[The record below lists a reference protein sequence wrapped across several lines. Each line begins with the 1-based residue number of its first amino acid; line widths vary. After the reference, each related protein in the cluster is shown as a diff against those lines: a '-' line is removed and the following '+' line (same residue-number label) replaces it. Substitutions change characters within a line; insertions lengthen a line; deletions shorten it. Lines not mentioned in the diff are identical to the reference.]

1 MPSEHRAV
9 LMLLLLAVGGQGVRY
24 LLLRPGEAPGGVQIL
39 ADSRPGSPMAHRDS
53 AVQLARPLEAGER
66 VDLDRASAQE
76 LGRLPGVGPSLA
88 RKIVAWREAHGPFGG
103 LQALDSVPGIGPGL
117 LRNLAGHAGFSGE
130 PRPPVSALPVTAAGP
145 SARPAATEGGKP
157 PAEAGAPVAIDL
169 NTATAEELDRLP
181 GIGPAKARA
190 IVAWRDAHGA
200 FRSGADLA
208 RVPGIGPALAAR
220 LQNLAAVR

>member
-1 MPSEHRAV
+1 M
-9 LMLLLLAVGGQGVRY
+9 
-24 LLLRPGEAPGGVQIL
+24 
-39 ADSRPGSPMAHRDS
+39 
-53 AVQLARPLEAGER
+53 
-66 VDLDRASAQE
+66 
-76 LGRLPGVGPSLA
+76 
-88 RKIVAWREAHGPFGG
+88 
-103 LQALDSVPGIGPGL
+103 
-117 LRNLAGHAGFSGE
+117 
-130 PRPPVSALPVTAAGP
+130 TAAGP

-157 PAEAGAPVAIDL
+157 PAEAGGPVAIDL